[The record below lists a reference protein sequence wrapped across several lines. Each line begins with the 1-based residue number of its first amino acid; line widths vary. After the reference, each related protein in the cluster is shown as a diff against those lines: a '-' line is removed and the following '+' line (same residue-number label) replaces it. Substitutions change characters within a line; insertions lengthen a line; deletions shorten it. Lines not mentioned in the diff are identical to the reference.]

1 MTTKIEIFA
10 SCRPNGLTRFLY
22 FPCSP
27 LEQDLHLFEACIE
40 SFSNPHSTDR
50 GEQGIFY
57 LGFVIWATMG
67 ILNNAVVNDH
77 KN

>member
-10 SCRPNGLTRFLY
+10 SCRPNGLTRSFI
-22 FPCSP
+22 SP
-27 LEQDLHLFEACIE
+27 APPEQDLHLFEACIE
-40 SFSNPHSTDR
+40 ELLNPHSTDR
-50 GEQGIFY
+50 GSRGFFY